1 MRGRVPV
8 ATGLAAAVLLLPMT
22 SAQADPKPTIAEAQ
36 AKLKTL
42 NSKADKIVDDYNAA
56 NEKWKKAR
64 KKYDSVNDDYKKQ
77 YAQVDVLR
85 QTVVSIA
92 VNTYQTGDVSMLGGV
107 FYGSD
112 PESALSGMAALDQL
126 SQGRAK
132 QLSEYEAAIQGL
144 KDKRDQQKAAYDETA
159 KTKSDLSKKKK
170 DAEKLVKD
178 QKALLTRLGA
188 YNAGNPNSV
197 GITYTG
203 SASGNALTAL
213 QFAYKQVGKPY
224 QYGAT
229 GPGSWDCSG
238 LTQAAWAAAGVSLPR
253 TTYEQWSWGANR
265 RVSLSKLQPGDLLF
279 HPGLGHVGIYA
290 GGGKVVHAP
299 QTGDV
304 VKVVSLSGYGSIA
317 GAVRP

>member
-8 ATGLAAAVLLLPMT
+8 ATGLAAAVLLLPIT

-36 AKLKTL
+36 AKLKKL

-56 NEKWKKAR
+56 NEKYKKAK
-64 KKYDSVNDDYKKQ
+64 KKYDSVNDDYQKQ
-77 YAQVDVLR
+77 YHQVDALR
-85 QTVVSIA
+85 QSVVSIA
-92 VNTYQTGDVSMLGGV
+92 VNSYQTGDVALMGGV
-107 FYGSD
+107 FYSSD

-126 SQGRAK
+126 SQGRAQ
-132 QLSEYEAAIQGL
+132 QLAEYEAAIKGL
-144 KDKRDQQKAAYDETA
+144 KDKRDQQKTAYDDAA
-159 KTKSDLSKKKK
+159 KTKSDLGKKKSE
-170 DAEKLVKD
+170 AEKLVKE
-178 QKALLTRLGA
+178 QKSLLTKLGA
-188 YNAGNPNSV
+188 YNAGNTNSA

-203 SASGNALTAL
+203 PASGNALTAL

-224 QYGAT
+224 RYGGT

-253 TTYEQWSWGANR
+253 TTYEQWSWGASR
-265 RVSLSKLQPGDLLF
+265 RVSLSKLEPGDLLF
-279 HPGLGHVGIYA
+279 HPGIGHVGIYA
-290 GGGKVVHAP
+290 GDGKVVHAP